1 MMKARLL
8 IIPLLALS
16 VSCSSNSGSKSTV
29 EQAAETSSAPKEM
42 SAASAQT
49 QEEAEQI
56 TGTDTAAATEAP
68 LPEAYSKYNLNLL
81 DTAIAASGA
90 DTLSATASED
100 TEIADSN
107 KYKMAYE
114 TGMSFASKPP
124 TNLFADLVLKA
135 EQQGDASSAAI
146 MMAGKYFKLLEIFAS
161 EQFDEKKLKQGIDGL
176 ENLKKY
182 VNDAMQSTKDIS
194 TNIILQ
200 KIVENTTQCRAI
212 YEKCNEE
219 YSGQTDKYQQLTTA
233 IKDFQQNLVTE

>member
-1 MMKARLL
+1 MKAKLSIILL
-8 IIPLLALS
+8 LVLS
-16 VSCSSNSGSKSTV
+16 VSCSSNSSQSSVDKV
-29 EQAAETSSAPKEM
+29 AETASSPKEM
-42 SAASAQT
+42 SATSSPAQ
-49 QEEAEQI
+49 AGAAQI
-56 TGTDTAAATEAP
+56 TDTATEAVTEAP
-68 LPEAYSKYNLNLL
+68 LPEAYSKYNLNML
-81 DTAIAASGA
+81 DSAISSADV
-90 DTLSATASED
+90 DTLTTTASEN

-114 TGMSFASKPP
+114 TGQSFASKPS

-135 EQQGDASSAAI
+135 EQQGDASAAAI
-146 MMAGKYFKLLEIFAS
+146 MMAGKYFKLLEIFAG
-161 EQFDEKKLKQGIDGL
+161 EKFDEKKLKQGIDGL

-182 VNDAMQSTKDIS
+182 VNEAMQSTKDIS

>member
-1 MMKARLL
+1 MKAKLSIIILL
-8 IIPLLALS
+8 LLA
-16 VSCSSNSGSKSTV
+16 VSCGSKSSDSSST
-29 EQAAETSSAPKEM
+29 AEIVTKQSSKEM
-42 SAASAQT
+42 SAAST
-49 QEEAEQI
+49 ETVAEDTEI
-56 TGTDTAAATEAP
+56 CDTIATTGASEEAP
-68 LPEAYSKYNLNLL
+68 LPEAYSKYNLNML
-81 DTAIAASGA
+81 DSALSSADI
-90 DTLSATASED
+90 DTLTATASEN

-107 KYKMAYE
+107 KYKMAYQ
-114 TGMSFASKPP
+114 TGQSFASKPP

-135 EQQGDASSAAI
+135 EQQGDASAAAI
-146 MMAGKYFKLLEIFAS
+146 MMAGKYFKLLEIFAG
-161 EQFDEKKLKQGIDGL
+161 EKFDEKKLKQGIDGL

-182 VNDAMQSTKDIS
+182 TNEAMQSTKDIN